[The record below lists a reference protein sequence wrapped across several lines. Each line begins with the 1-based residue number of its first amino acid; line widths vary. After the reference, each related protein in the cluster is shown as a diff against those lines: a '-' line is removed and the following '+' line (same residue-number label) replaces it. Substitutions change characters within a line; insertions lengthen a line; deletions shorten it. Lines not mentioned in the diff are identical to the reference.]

1 MNFFSIEC
9 CANSFQSAINGQ
21 VGGANRIELCRNLE
35 LGGLTPSKEE
45 IKKTLKILNI
55 PVRILIRPR
64 SGNFLFSKKELLEM
78 ISNIKFCRSI
88 GCEGVVIGALNKDH
102 SINIEQTEMMVKAA
116 KPMHITFH
124 RAFDK
129 ANNLRQNLEDV
140 ISCGCNSL
148 LTAGQSSN
156 VMDGIS
162 NLKKIIKLANNR
174 IQILAGSGVNYENV
188 EILYK
193 IGIRNFHLSGSER
206 GKDGIL
212 ETKTTNIEKLKTKL
226 IPIV

>member
-1 MNFFSIEC
+1 
-9 CANSFQSAINGQ
+9 
-21 VGGANRIELCRNLE
+21 
-35 LGGLTPSKEE
+35 
-45 IKKTLKILNI
+45 
-55 PVRILIRPR
+55 
-64 SGNFLFSKKELLEM
+64 M
-78 ISNIKFCRSI
+78 ISNIKFCKSI
-88 GCEGVVIGALNKDH
+88 GCEGVVIGALNKDN
-102 SINIEQTEMMVKAA
+102 SINIEQTKMMVKAA

-129 ANNLRQNLEDV
+129 GNNLRQNLEDV
-140 ISCGCNSL
+140 ISCDCNSL

-212 ETKTTNIEKLKTKL
+212 KTKTTNIEKLKTKL

>member
-1 MNFFSIEC
+1 M
-9 CANSFQSAINGQ
+9 
-21 VGGANRIELCRNLE
+21 
-35 LGGLTPSKEE
+35 
-45 IKKTLKILNI
+45 
-55 PVRILIRPR
+55 IRPR

-78 ISNIKFCRSI
+78 ISNIKFCKSI

-193 IGIRNFHLSGSER
+193 IGIRNFHLSGGER

-226 IPIV
+226 ITIV

>member
-1 MNFFSIEC
+1 MEKLSPQFLATCRRN
-9 CANSFQSAINGQ
+9 NGRLLRGEQ
-21 VGGANRIELCRNLE
+21 MTRIETFVDAAFAFAFTMLVI
-35 LGGLTPSKEE
+35 S
-45 IKKTLKILNI
+45 IDQI
-55 PVRILIRPR
+55 PR
-64 SGNFLFSKKELLEM
+64 SPAEL
-78 ISNIKFCRSI
+78 
-88 GCEGVVIGALNKDH
+88 
-102 SINIEQTEMMVKAA
+102 IELS
-116 KPMHITFH
+116 KPMSFTFH

-174 IQILAGSGVNYENV
+174 IQILAGSGVNHENV

>member
-21 VGGANRIELCRNLE
+21 NGGANRIELCRNLE

-64 SGNFLFSKKELLEM
+64 SGNFLFSNKELLEM
-78 ISNIKFCRSI
+78 ISNIKFCKSI
-88 GCEGVVIGALNKDH
+88 GCEGVVIGALNKDN
-102 SINIEQTEMMVKAA
+102 SINIEQTKMMVKAA

-129 ANNLRQNLEDV
+129 GNNLRQNLEDV
-140 ISCGCNSL
+140 ISCDCNSL

-206 GKDGIL
+206 GQDGIL
-212 ETKTTNIEKLKTKL
+212 KTKTTNIEKLKTKL
-226 IPIV
+226 IAIV

>member
-21 VGGANRIELCRNLE
+21 NGGANRIELCRNLE

-64 SGNFLFSKKELLEM
+64 SGNFLFSNKELLEM
-78 ISNIKFCRSI
+78 ISNIKFCKSI
-88 GCEGVVIGALNKDH
+88 GCEGVVIGALNKDN
-102 SINIEQTEMMVKAA
+102 SINIEQTKMMVKAA

-129 ANNLRQNLEDV
+129 GNNLRQNLEDV
-140 ISCGCNSL
+140 ISCDCNSL

-174 IQILAGSGVNYENV
+174 IQILAGSGVNHENV

-206 GKDGIL
+206 GQDGIL
-212 ETKTTNIEKLKTKL
+212 KTKTTNIEKLKTKL
-226 IPIV
+226 IAIV

>member
-21 VGGANRIELCRNLE
+21 NGGANRIELCRNLE

-78 ISNIKFCRSI
+78 ISNIKFCKSI
-88 GCEGVVIGALNKDH
+88 GCEGVVIGALNKDN
-102 SINIEQTEMMVKAA
+102 SINIEQTKMMVKAA

-206 GKDGIL
+206 GQDGIL
-212 ETKTTNIEKLKTKL
+212 KTKTTNIEKLKTKL
-226 IPIV
+226 IAIV